1 MRQACAKKLGED
13 WRGSGCV
20 TDYQDGK
27 YGDMRYRIFWEE
39 CGVLCMCADAF
50 SDDYLAVNR
59 QISSDSRFSSAE
71 YLILDT
77 RPVSIFTISASSI
90 RAMAEVDGKTL
101 TQNPCLKLASVVTL
115 NSVPFGLTRMYQNY
129 LEIFDERVSSR
140 FSIFDRI
147 DAARAW
153 ISLRDK

>member
-1 MRQACAKKLGED
+1 M
-13 WRGSGCV
+13 
-20 TDYQDGK
+20 
-27 YGDMRYRIFWEE
+27 
-39 CGVLCMCADAF
+39 LCMCADAF